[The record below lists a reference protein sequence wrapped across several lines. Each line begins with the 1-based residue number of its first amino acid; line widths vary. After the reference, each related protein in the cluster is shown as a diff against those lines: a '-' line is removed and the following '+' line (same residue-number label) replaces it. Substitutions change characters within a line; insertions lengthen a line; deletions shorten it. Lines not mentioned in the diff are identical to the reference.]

1 MSGAPADVSAP
12 IHSELRY
19 WAELA
24 RLLVD
29 RRFRSPGRADGRSPV
44 LLVPG
49 FMAGDASLAVLA
61 GWLRRR
67 GHEVR
72 GSGLRINV
80 GCAGEMLGH
89 LQGVLAR
96 FPEPAIV
103 IGQSR
108 GGTLARALAAG
119 HPDAV
124 AGVVMLGAPVL
135 DPLAVSASTLRT
147 IRSLAA
153 LGDLGLPG
161 VFSTECRD
169 GACCAA
175 YYDLLRAPLPGSTV
189 ALAVY
194 SRSDA
199 IVDWRACLDPGA
211 ECVEIDGSHCGMA
224 VNATVYRELERTLDR
239 AQVTFRYGPGSAGS
253 ALASLSR

>member
-1 MSGAPADVSAP
+1 MRTTFPPAEVSVP
-12 IHSELRY
+12 IRAELRY
-19 WAELA
+19 WAELG
-24 RLLVD
+24 RLLAD
-29 RRFRSPGRADGRSPV
+29 GRFRSPARAASARPV
-44 LLVPG
+44 LLIPG
-49 FMAGDASLAVLA
+49 FMAGDMSLAVLA

-67 GHEVR
+67 GHQVR
-72 GSGLRINV
+72 GSGMRVNV
-80 GCAGEMLGH
+80 DCAGD
-89 LQGVLAR
+89 VLTR
-96 FPEPAIV
+96 LERVLMQFDEPAIV

-124 AGVVMLGAPVL
+124 AGVVMLGSPVL

-147 IRSLAA
+147 VRSLAA

-169 GACCAA
+169 GACCTD
-175 YYDLLRAPLPGSTV
+175 YYELLRTPLSGSTV

-199 IVDWRACLDPGA
+199 IVDWRACLDPSA

-224 VNATVYRELERTLDR
+224 VNARVYRELERMLDR
-239 AQVTFRYGPGSAGS
+239 AQA
-253 ALASLSR
+253 AAA